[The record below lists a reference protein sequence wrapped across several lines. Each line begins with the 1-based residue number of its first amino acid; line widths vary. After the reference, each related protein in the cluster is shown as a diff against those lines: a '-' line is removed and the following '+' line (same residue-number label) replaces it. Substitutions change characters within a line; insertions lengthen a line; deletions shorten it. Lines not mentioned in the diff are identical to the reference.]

1 MITES
6 DAKKFQELY
15 KAETGK
21 EISSAEALE
30 CARNL
35 VEMVRLIY
43 RPIKKGDY
51 EKFISE
57 NVNCDEKISSAKI

>member
-35 VEMVRLIY
+35 VEMVRLVY
-43 RPIKKGDY
+43 RPIKKG
-51 EKFISE
+51 EFKKFISE
-57 NVNCDEKISSAKI
+57 NVNCNDKIPSAKI